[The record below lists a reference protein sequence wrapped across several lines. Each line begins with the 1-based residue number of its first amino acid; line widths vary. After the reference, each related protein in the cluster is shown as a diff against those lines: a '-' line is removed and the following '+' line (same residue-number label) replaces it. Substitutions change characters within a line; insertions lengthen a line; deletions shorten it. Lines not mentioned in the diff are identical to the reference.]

1 MTEEYTI
8 NSIHDIIEIGTKL
21 SLSWFRGH
29 PESYNNL
36 TPGIFRDKYASQYIF
51 KPQFEMKIYEEF
63 KRIAPSLSHFNVINY
78 NDLEWLFVMQHY
90 GMPTRLLDWTE
101 SILFAAYFAVEKSF
115 ESNGELWSMYPDA
128 LNHKYG
134 FHGMPMIKENRA
146 LQFLAS
152 EHRHNDPPKLL
163 EELGLKELPKT
174 PMALKPPIKF
184 DRMILQQ
191 SAFTIHPKPEEG
203 NSITDILKEKELLI
217 KYTIPNNKKQMLKDD
232 LKALGVNRRT
242 LFGDLQS
249 LTESILYEERVVAY
263 GPPKPPDLLQK
274 KK

>member
-1 MTEEYTI
+1 MAEEYTI
-8 NSIHDIIEIGTKL
+8 NSIYDIIEIGKEL
-21 SLSWFRGH
+21 SHSWFRGH
-29 PESYNNL
+29 PETYNNL
-36 TPGIFRDKYASQYIF
+36 TPGIFRDKYASQFIF

-63 KRIAPSLSHFNVINY
+63 KRIAPTLSHFNVINY

-115 ESNGELWSMYPDA
+115 DRNAELWAIYPDA
-128 LNHKYG
+128 LNHKYLL
-134 FHGMPMIKENRA
+134 HGMPMIKENRV

-152 EHRHNDPPKLL
+152 EYRHNNPPQLSK
-163 EELGLKELPKT
+163 ELGLKELPIS

-191 SAFTIHPKPEEG
+191 SAFTIHPKPEET
-203 NSITDILKEKELLI
+203 NSIIDILPEKEFLI
-217 KYTIPNNKKQMLKDD
+217 KYVIPMNKKQILKDD
-232 LKALGVNRRT
+232 LKALGISKRA

-249 LTESILYEERVVAY
+249 LTESILDEERTVAY
-263 GPPKPPDLLQK
+263 GPPQPPDLLPK
-274 KK
+274 EN